1 LPRPDA
7 LAQLTSAAISGRPLE
22 NGEDGWAL
30 LPRSEPNQPLPEI
43 DVIFPVLHG
52 PYGEDGT
59 VQGLLEMANLPYVG
73 CGVLASACAMDKV
86 VAKQLFA
93 GAGLPQVKHALVLRN
108 EWRSEPDTAVEAV
121 EAALSY
127 PLFVKPANLGSSVG
141 VSKARDRAQLVEAIT
156 FAATFDRKVLVE
168 AAVPNAREIE
178 VSVLGNLKPLASVP
192 GEIVPGNEFYD
203 YDAKYI
209 DDNSQLLIPARLD
222 PGTVCL
228 VQDYAIRAFEA
239 VDGEGLAR
247 VDFLLDGHS
256 GAVYLNELNTMPGF
270 TRISMY
276 PKLWEASGI
285 GYPELVDRL
294 VQLAIA
300 RHQDRQE
307 NRTTRA

>member
-1 LPRPDA
+1 
-7 LAQLTSAAISGRPLE
+7 
-22 NGEDGWAL
+22 
-30 LPRSEPNQPLPEI
+30 
-43 DVIFPVLHG
+43 VIFPVLHG

-73 CGVLASACAMDKV
+73 CGVLSSACAMDKD
-86 VAKQLFA
+86 VAKKLFA
-93 GAGLPQVKHALVLRN
+93 AAGLPQVAHYLVLRHQ
-108 EWRSEPDTAVEAV
+108 WRNEPDTVV
-121 EAALSY
+121 AAIELALAY

-141 VSKARDRAQLVEAIT
+141 VSKARDRSQLEAAIT
-156 FAATFDRKVLVE
+156 FAAHYDRKILVE

-178 VSVLGNLKPLASVP
+178 VSVLGNLRPLASVP

-209 DDNSQLLIPARLD
+209 DDNSQLIIPATLAAE
-222 PGTVCL
+222 TVRK
-228 VQDYAIRAFEA
+228 VQEYALLAFAA

-247 VDFLLDGHS
+247 VDFLLDGVS
-256 GAVYLNELNTMPGF
+256 GDIFLNELNTMPGF

-285 GYPELVDRL
+285 SYPELVDRL
-294 VQLAIA
+294 VQLALE

-307 NRTTRA
+307 NRTTRG